1 MVELQESDSRLILT
15 AGMVLTLDLN
25 FERDK
30 TGDVGEFHNT
40 NIDNSHFKIHDR
52 TQLISNPF
60 SLKTVNNFNSSP
72 PCGLFDSFNCVLNL
86 PLLTDYNGHVDYL
99 VTANLNQE
107 AVHVSEGKKST
118 GFYERV
124 LALYPVR
131 VDSNGGSDTSGKI
144 YVMVQYL
151 FTLYKSV
158 AQNLSDM

>member
-1 MVELQESDSRLILT
+1 MVELQESDSRLTL
-15 AGMVLTLDLN
+15 AAEMVLTLDPN

-72 PCGLFDSFNCVLNL
+72 PCGLLDSFNCVLNL
-86 PLLTDYNGHVDYL
+86 PLPADYNGHVDYL

-107 AVHVSEGKKST
+107 AVHVSEGKKK
-118 GFYERV
+118 YR
-124 LALYPVR
+124 LP
-131 VDSNGGSDTSGKI
+131 
-144 YVMVQYL
+144 
-151 FTLYKSV
+151 
-158 AQNLSDM
+158 